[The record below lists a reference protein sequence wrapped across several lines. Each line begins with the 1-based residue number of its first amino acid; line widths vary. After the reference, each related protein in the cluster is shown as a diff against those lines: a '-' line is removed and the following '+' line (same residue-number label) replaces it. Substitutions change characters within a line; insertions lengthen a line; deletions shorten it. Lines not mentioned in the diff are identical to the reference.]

1 MVRSYQ
7 GAQVVRGMSDEP
19 VSHGIAAIDIERF
32 SRSEW
37 TDRTRVRLRGRL
49 HRLVDRA
56 LTQAKVPA
64 ARTDRQDTGDGLL
77 LFIAAAAPIAGL
89 LHPFVSTL
97 APYVQPSV
105 EAVARE
111 LGSGTATAAGAADH
125 RVLSRGLVEEHPN
138 QSQR

>member
-1 MVRSYQ
+1 
-7 GAQVVRGMSDEP
+7 MSDEP
-19 VSHGIAAIDIERF
+19 VSRGIVAIDIERF

-77 LFIAAAAPIAGL
+77 FIAADAPIAGL
-89 LHPFVSTL
+89 LHLFVFTL

-111 LGSGTATAAGAADH
+111 LGKRD
-125 RVLSRGLVEEHPN
+125 RNR
-138 QSQR
+138 RRCR